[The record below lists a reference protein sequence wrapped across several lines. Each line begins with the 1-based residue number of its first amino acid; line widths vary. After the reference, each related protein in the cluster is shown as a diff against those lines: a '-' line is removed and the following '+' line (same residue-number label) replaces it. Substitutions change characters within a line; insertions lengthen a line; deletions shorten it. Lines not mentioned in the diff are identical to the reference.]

1 MRATIRVFTLAALCW
16 TASSQRGALAGYEQE
31 VLADNPWV
39 YYRFDETSGDVAAP
53 GLLRMVQLEYKRI
66 RDEKS
71 DHWTRDEQ
79 HQWAN
84 WESVVTHGPWLAGMQ
99 LAPQGQ
105 PPAPSEVACPTR
117 WRWSKILLEARLP

>member
-1 MRATIRVFTLAALCW
+1 MKCTYCANEATLREHVIPKHMGGELVDPACARCNGIKLSRMPAIEWPV
-16 TASSQRGALAGYEQE
+16 
-31 VLADNPWV
+31 P
-39 YYRFDETSGDVAAP
+39 P

-66 RDEKS
+66 RDQKS

-105 PPAPSEVACPTR
+105 PPAP
-117 WRWSKILLEARLP
+117 